1 MYQDDPCVLDVAND
15 RLDNRYQENR
25 YQENLDY
32 PETTVDAIPL

>member
-15 RLDNRYQENR
+15 RLDNRYQEN
-25 YQENLDY
+25 LDY